1 MRDYMFRNR
10 WGALLF
16 VGLTLAGV
24 TTLVGTDKNNGALQQ
39 AALEIERQ
47 QAQAEKFAKDP
58 GGAKAPQDED
68 DEANFISDEELIDPA
83 TGEDPT
89 PVDQTAPVLSE
100 EGETIPV
107 DEVIIVSREIA
118 GQGPAPIEVPQ
129 P

>member
-24 TTLVGTDKNNGALQQ
+24 TALVGTEKDSGALQQ

-47 QAQAEKFAKDP
+47 RSEAEKFTEDP
-58 GGAKAPQDED
+58 PTRRTPDAADV
-68 DEANFISDEELIDPA
+68 EANFISDEELIDPA

-89 PVDQTAPVLSE
+89 PVDPTAPVLSE
-100 EGETIPV
+100 DGETIPV
-107 DEVIIVSREIA
+107 DEVIIVSREVA
-118 GQGPAPIEVPQ
+118 GEGSAPAHVPQ